1 MRWFVRKGRNNH
13 HAHGAHF
20 DCGSSWN
27 IIYVY
32 GIDWHEVRA
41 LVLMSGARFEWLK
54 SCALQKIVLV
64 QKAQWFNTLMTCI
77 YTTLFDSYL
86 MSIAIKSRRIATSSV
101 PCVFVFI
108 FFPFWTHKPFEIT
121 VARNDWKSVI
131 FNGRQLPV
139 CVDYYNYAVWKDPR
153 NDGFWA
159 FQMIDRLDHYVLT
172 IFDEKFSMSM
182 VFYFVVQA
190 HFFSTFNRIH
200 LLFVMVRPFI
210 SMTYLKYPVE
220 I

>member
-1 MRWFVRKGRNNH
+1 MWLLLKYNICIWHRLAWGESIGVNVGRE
-13 HAHGAHF
+13 A
-20 DCGSSWN
+20 
-27 IIYVY
+27 
-32 GIDWHEVRA
+32 
-41 LVLMSGARFEWLK
+41 EWLK
-54 SCALQKIVLV
+54 SCALQKIVLE

-101 PCVFVFI
+101 PCVFVF
-108 FFPFWTHKPFEIT
+108 FFPFWTHKPFGIT

-190 HFFSTFNRIH
+190 HFFSVH

>member
-1 MRWFVRKGRNNH
+1 MHIYNFVRFVFNEHCNQIE
-13 HAHGAHF
+13 AHSHF
-20 DCGSSWN
+20 FCSMCVC
-27 IIYVY
+27 VY
-32 GIDWHEVRA
+32 
-41 LVLMSGARFEWLK
+41 L
-54 SCALQKIVLV
+54 
-64 QKAQWFNTLMTCI
+64 
-77 YTTLFDSYL
+77 
-86 MSIAIKSRRIATSSV
+86 
-101 PCVFVFI
+101 FI

-190 HFFSTFNRIH
+190 HFF
-200 LLFVMVRPFI
+200 LFIYYSWWSVRSFQWLI
-210 SMTYLKYPVE
+210 WNIRLKYNKLSKKE
-220 I
+220 QKKIKEKTT